1 MRSILRLLWE
11 RATTSFWLWPVLI
24 TLSSIAGALL
34 AISADRQW
42 ADVFR
47 APATVGLLFG
57 GSPAGARTALSTIAG
72 AMITI
77 AALVFST
84 TMIALT
90 LASNQLGPRVMRVFM
105 ADRGT
110 QMSLG
115 VFIGTFAY
123 CLVGLGA
130 VDDTAAARFVPR
142 LTVSGAF
149 VLALTGLGVLIYFL
163 HHVARAIQAPVAI
176 ASVAADL
183 DRSVARRSRTGP
195 DQPGPRVRPV
205 DVSASDDLVVAAT
218 RKGYVQIVDAEA
230 LAAVACAHDVEV
242 RVSCRAGDFVFPGVP
257 LARLRLP
264 AGEAPAA
271 DSRRIAHDVAG
282 AIAVGE
288 ERTPVQDLAF
298 QFDQLI
304 EIGIRAL
311 SPGINDPI
319 TCLSC
324 LHQCTAALA
333 AIAAQPEPGRIVRDS
348 TGRARVF
355 LRERDFEDFA
365 GLVFNGLRTY
375 GAGSRLVVLALLD
388 ALGQLARTVAPA
400 WRPCLDDH
408 AERIVADARRR
419 IDNEA
424 DLRDITAALAET
436 RARLG
441 GGARSRAV
449 S

>member
-1 MRSILRLLWE
+1 MRGFLRLLWE
-11 RATTSFWLWPVLI
+11 QVTTSFWLWPVLI
-24 TLSSIAGALL
+24 TVASIAGALL
-34 AISADRQW
+34 AISADTAWPEVIQ
-42 ADVFR
+42 
-47 APATVGLLFG
+47 APDTARFLFG
-57 GSPAGARTALSTIAG
+57 GSPSGARTALSAIAG

-84 TMIALT
+84 TMVALT

-110 QMSLG
+110 KLALG

-130 VDDTAAARFVPR
+130 VDDAAGTRFVPR
-142 LTVSGAF
+142 LTVSVAF
-149 VLALTGLGVLIYFL
+149 VLALVGLGVLIYFL

-176 ASVAADL
+176 ASVAAEL
-183 DRSVARRSRTGP
+183 DRSVARRSRERQDQHDATILP
-195 DQPGPRVRPV
+195 DVTAV
-205 DVSASDDLVVAAT
+205 DDFVVAAA
-218 RKGYVQIVDAEA
+218 RKGYVQFVDDGAL
-230 LAAVACAHDVEV
+230 LAAACAHDVEV
-242 RVSCRAGDFVFPGVP
+242 RVACRAGDFVFPGVP
-257 LARLRLP
+257 LARVRRP
-264 AGEAPAA
+264 GGWPSS
-271 DSRRIAHDVAG
+271 DGRRIADALTG

-288 ERTPVQDLAF
+288 ARTPVQDLAF

-319 TCLSC
+319 TSLSC

-333 AIAAQPEPGRIVRDS
+333 AVGAQPVPDRVIRDA
-348 TGRARVF
+348 TGRARVVV
-355 LRERDFEDFA
+355 REREFDDFA
-365 GLVFNGLRTY
+365 GLVFNGLRAY

-388 ALGQLARTVAPA
+388 ALGQLAVTVPPARHRT
-400 WRPCLDDH
+400 LIDH
-408 AERIVADARRR
+408 AERIAADARRR

-424 DLRDITAALAET
+424 DLRDIAAALAET

-441 GGARSRAV
+441 GGVRTRAAG
-449 S
+449 